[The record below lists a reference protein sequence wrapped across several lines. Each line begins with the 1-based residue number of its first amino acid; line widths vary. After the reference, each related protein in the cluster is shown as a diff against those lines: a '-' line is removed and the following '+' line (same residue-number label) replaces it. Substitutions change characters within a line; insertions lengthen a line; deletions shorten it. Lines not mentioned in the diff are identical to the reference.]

1 MTRLKKPVLFLVVGL
16 GAVGL
21 VVAGFWVVKTLYDQP
36 IDSYAVSY
44 HVEGLTGSEDIQY
57 RTSTTGYPAD
67 VTMRTTRPT
76 GPTWSD
82 QDAVIGANDEARLVI
97 TGSTSDRIRCTIIRD
112 EGHEF
117 EKTLS
122 VTVTRDGG
130 GTICVARP
138 R

>member
-1 MTRLKKPVLFLVVGL
+1 MARWQKPVLFLIVSL

-21 VVAGFWVVKTLYDQP
+21 VIAGFWVVKTLYDQP

-44 HVEGLTGSEDIQY
+44 HLEGLTGSEDIQY
-57 RTSTTGYPAD
+57 RSSTTGYPAD
-67 VTMRTTRPT
+67 VTMRTARAT

-82 QDAVIGANDEARLVI
+82 TEAVIGANDEARLVVS
-97 TGSTSDRIRCTIIRD
+97 GSTSDQIECTIIRD

-130 GTICVARP
+130 DTICVARP